1 MLTQVVVESGKT
13 MGGGGVLDAGNQIEI
28 PTTEKL

>member
-13 MGGGGVLDAGNQIEI
+13 MGGVLDAGNQIQI
-28 PTTEKL
+28 PTTQNCD